1 MPGFVWLSDKFLT
14 RWRMAGITGIGSGM
28 DIDSMVKAIS
38 SAEKAPKESQLK
50 RVEAKTTTQLTS
62 LGQLKGAISNFQTA
76 LSTLNS
82 PSSFL
87 ARKATSSDTAVLTA
101 TASQS
106 AVAGSYKLEV
116 EKLASNSKVALA
128 AMPADDET
136 KLNAGTLTINVGGT
150 AALDVVVDSTNNTL
164 AGVRDAINKA
174 GASAG
179 VSATII
185 TDDQGSRLV
194 LSSSKTGDGND
205 VTVSAVNADPAEANQ
220 SLTRLAYSGPAV
232 APDVGDV
239 AKYPDGDLDTS
250 YITDKAAYDARMA
263 DAGAG
268 KTLAVA
274 QSAKFTIDGLSVTRD
289 SNSVDDVVSG
299 ISFELKKEG
308 SSSLTITRD
317 EAGVQGNVKKF
328 VDAYNTLMTFINTE
342 TKVTTVN
349 ENDAPVTGALVGDS
363 SVRSLI
369 NTIRSELVS
378 PQGDGAI
385 RALADMGITTKKD
398 GTLEMD
404 ATKVGKAISS
414 NFEGVA
420 AYFTGDTGLANRLGA
435 RLKPYTDAGGILESR
450 TGALQETIEKVDKQK
465 EELTKRITA
474 LEERLYKQFN
484 AMDAM
489 VAQLT
494 RTSDSLTQL
503 FDSMPGFVTQK
514 D

>member
-1 MPGFVWLSDKFLT
+1 
-14 RWRMAGITGIGSGM
+14 MAGITGIGSGM

-38 SAEKAPKESQLK
+38 SAERAPKESQLK

-62 LGQLKGAISNFQTA
+62 LGQLKGAISNFQSA

-87 ARKATSSDTAVLTA
+87 ARKASSSDAEVVKA

-106 AVAGSYKLEV
+106 AVAGSYKIDV
-116 EKLASNSKVALA
+116 EKLASSSKVALA
-128 AMPADDET
+128 AITDDKT
-136 KLNAGTLTINVGGT
+136 KLNAGTLTVKVGGA
-150 AALDVVVDSTNNTL
+150 AALDIVIDSSNNTL
-164 AGVRDAINKA
+164 AGVRDAINEA

-179 VSATII
+179 LSATII

-205 VTVSAVNADPAEANQ
+205 ITVSAADKDATETNQ
-220 SLTRLAYSGPAV
+220 SLSKLAYSGPAV
-232 APDVGDV
+232 APDVADY
-239 AKYPDGDLDTS
+239 ADESDPAYLDA
-250 YITDKAAYDARMA
+250 KAAYDARVA
-263 DAGAG
+263 DVSAG

-289 SNSVDDVVSG
+289 SNSINDVVSG
-299 ISFELKKEG
+299 ISFELSKEG
-308 SSSLTITRD
+308 SSNVTISRD
-317 EAGVQGNVKKF
+317 EAGVQASVKTF

-349 ENDAPVTGALVGDS
+349 ETDAPVTGALVGDS

-414 NFEGVA
+414 SFEGVA
-420 AYFTGDTGLANRLGA
+420 AYFTGDSGLANRLGA

-450 TGALQETIEKVDKQK
+450 TDALQKTNDKVDKQK

-484 AMDAM
+484 AMDTL

-514 D
+514 N

>member
-1 MPGFVWLSDKFLT
+1 
-14 RWRMAGITGIGSGM
+14 MAGITGIGSGM
-28 DIDSMVKAIS
+28 DIDAMVKAIS
-38 SAEKAPKESQLK
+38 SAEQAPKESQLK
-50 RVEAKTTTQLTS
+50 RLEAKTTTQLTS

-76 LSTLNS
+76 LSALNS

-87 ARKATSSDTAVLTA
+87 ARKASSSESNVVTA

-116 EKLASNSKVALA
+116 EKLASSSKVALA
-128 AMPADDET
+128 AVPADDET
-136 KLNAGTLTINVGGT
+136 KLNAGTLSIKVGGS
-150 AALDVVVDSTNNTL
+150 AALDITVDSTNNTL

-185 TDDQGSRLV
+185 TDDQGFRLV

-205 VTVSAVNADPAEANQ
+205 ISVVGTDADPAEGNV
-220 SLTRLAYSGPAV
+220 SLGALTYSAPPNLADYSGETDPEYV
-232 APDVGDV
+232 E
-239 AKYPDGDLDTS
+239 AKAT
-250 YITDKAAYDARMA
+250 YDAQIA
-263 DAGAG
+263 SPGSA

-274 QSAKFTIDGLSVTRD
+274 QSAKFTIDGLSVTRE

-299 ISFELKKEG
+299 VSFELKSEG
-308 SSSLTITRD
+308 TSSVTITRD

-328 VDAYNTLMTFINTE
+328 VDAYNTLMNFINTE
-342 TKVTTVN
+342 TKVTTVT
-349 ENDAPVTGALVGDS
+349 ETDAPVTGALVGDS

-369 NTIRSELVS
+369 NSIRSELVS
-378 PQGDGAI
+378 PQGGGAM

-404 ATKVGKAISS
+404 AAKVSKAITS
-414 NFEGVA
+414 NFEEVA
-420 AYFTGDTGLANRLGA
+420 AYFTGDNGLASRLGA

-450 TGALQETIEKVDKQK
+450 TDALQGTIDKVDTQK
-465 EELTKRITA
+465 AELTKRIAA
-474 LEERLYKQFN
+474 LEERLHKQFN
-484 AMDAM
+484 AMDTL

-503 FDSMPGFVTQK
+503 FDSMPGFTQK